1 MNRWMMAVILAMT
14 AAHAGAAEM
23 VEQHGKKVFDRWCA
37 ACHAAGDAYPGTQA
51 LQAKYKGEK
60 PSPLEQRTDLNP
72 DFVKFFVR
80 NGVSIMPFVRKTE
93 ISDAELAALAAYL
106 SRSPR

>member
-1 MNRWMMAVILAMT
+1 MMAAVLAL
-14 AAHAGAAEM
+14 GAAN
-23 VEQHGKKVFDRWCA
+23 VGAADTVAQQGKKVFDRWCA
-37 ACHAAGDAYPGTQA
+37 ACHAAGDAYPGTLA
-51 LQAKYKGEK
+51 LHAKYKGEM
-60 PSPLEQRTDLNP
+60 PPALEQRTDLNP

-80 NGVSIMPFVRKTE
+80 NGVSVMPFFRKTE

>member
-1 MNRWMMAVILAMT
+1 MMAAVLVLG
-14 AAHAGAAEM
+14 AAHAGAAET
-23 VEQHGKKVFDRWCA
+23 VELQGKKVFDRWCA
-37 ACHAAGDAYPGTQA
+37 ACHAVGDAYPGTLA

-80 NGVSIMPFVRKTE
+80 NGVSIMPFFRKTE
-93 ISDAELAALAAYL
+93 ISDAELTALATYL